1 MSDPRFHPGCRDSER
16 GDPAS
21 ICPYTEDENP
31 ERMEIWLIGYA
42 PHIDLD
48 VIANDNVATS

>member
-21 ICPYTEDENP
+21 ICPYNEDESP

-48 VIANDNVATS
+48 VIANDNVAPS